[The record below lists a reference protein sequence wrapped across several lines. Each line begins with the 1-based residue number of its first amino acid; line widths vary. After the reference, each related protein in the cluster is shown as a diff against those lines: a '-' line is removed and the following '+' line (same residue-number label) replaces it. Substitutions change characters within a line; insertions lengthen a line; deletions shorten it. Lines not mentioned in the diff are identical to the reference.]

1 MITSKIL
8 RQPMKKTDLFHTAVW
23 LLAVA
28 ALACFTLYTLATT

>member
-1 MITSKIL
+1 
-8 RQPMKKTDLFHTAVW
+8 MKKSDLITTALW

>member
-1 MITSKIL
+1 
-8 RQPMKKTDLFHTAVW
+8 MKRSDLIQTALW